1 MKILLRRAVLIAVS
15 ITASF
20 CGQAWAAQ
28 APFTVTITTDRPA
41 VKTGSQVIINVR
53 LTNTSKRDIACDAAY
68 NDMLGMDMYDKYD
81 IRDGGA
87 NVIEKNAIAHRELGG
102 RSIRPACTLKP
113 GESKVIGSDVISIAH
128 NLRRPGEYTIQ
139 MSRAVS
145 DNPRDGVVKSN
156 KITVT
161 VTE

>member
-1 MKILLRRAVLIAVS
+1 MKILLTRAALIAVS

-20 CGQAWAAQ
+20 SAQAWAAQ
-28 APFTVTITTDRPA
+28 APFSVTITADRPV
-41 VKTGSQVIINVR
+41 VKAGSQVIINVK
-53 LTNTSKRDIACDAAY
+53 LTNTSKRDIACDVAY
-68 NDMLGMDMYDKYD
+68 NDILGMDTYDKYD
-81 IRDGGA
+81 IRDGRA
-87 NVIEKNAIAHRELGG
+87 NVVEKNTIAHPELGG

-128 NLRRPGEYTIQ
+128 KLGRPGEYTIQ

-145 DNPRDGVVKSN
+145 DNPRDGVVKSD